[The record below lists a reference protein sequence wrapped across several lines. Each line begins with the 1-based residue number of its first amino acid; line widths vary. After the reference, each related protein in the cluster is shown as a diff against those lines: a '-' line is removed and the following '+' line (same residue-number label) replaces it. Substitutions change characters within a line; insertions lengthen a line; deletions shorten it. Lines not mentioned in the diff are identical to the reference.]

1 MISAATAPFLAHALI
16 ETPAALTFIL
26 KPSTQL
32 QPLPPSAA
40 LIVQSF
46 GGCILTTNLI
56 ALIFLRRPFDH
67 VAQHVALAFAFWHIW
82 PCYRAYM
89 RMNVSEQSESRL
101 FNIDIHIVVALVLV
115 ELHLASE
122 QRAEE
127 SVNSTL
133 LPRTSVLG
141 SHKVLHL
148 LVDREA
154 HLAALA
160 CLAVDV
166 LTVLNIL
173 GCGEDHC
180 WHGVAGTGS

>member
-16 ETPAALTFIL
+16 EIPAALTFIL

-89 RMNVSEQSESRL
+89 RMSGYTKEEGTVTTKTLGGPVVHLGVHVVLLNMFLGTWL
-101 FNIDIHIVVALVLV
+101 FG
-115 ELHLASE
+115 
-122 QRAEE
+122 
-127 SVNSTL
+127 ST
-133 LPRTSVLG
+133 
-141 SHKVLHL
+141 
-148 LVDREA
+148 
-154 HLAALA
+154 
-160 CLAVDV
+160 
-166 LTVLNIL
+166 
-173 GCGEDHC
+173 
-180 WHGVAGTGS
+180 

>member
-1 MISAATAPFLAHALI
+1 MVSVATTPFLAHALI

-56 ALIFLRRPFDH
+56 ALIFLRRDFDD

-89 RMNVSEQSESRL
+89 RMSGYTKEEGASTTKTLGGPVVHL
-101 FNIDIHIVVALVLV
+101 GVHIV
-115 ELHLASE
+115 
-122 QRAEE
+122 
-127 SVNSTL
+127 L
-133 LPRTSVLG
+133 LTMFLG
-141 SHKVLHL
+141 TWLFGN
-148 LVDREA
+148 A
-154 HLAALA
+154 
-160 CLAVDV
+160 
-166 LTVLNIL
+166 
-173 GCGEDHC
+173 
-180 WHGVAGTGS
+180 